1 MANRKKILATLSP
14 IQRKR
19 PKIAKNGND
28 ERRNTAL
35 NRVSYQLPDRPLQTW
50 KGQQVRLYY
59 RLGR

>member
-1 MANRKKILATLSP
+1 LNPTQRKK
-14 IQRKR
+14 

-28 ERRNTAL
+28 ERRNKKL
-35 NRVSYQLPDRPLQTW
+35 NLASYQLPDRPLQTW